1 MNDLIAPT
9 LLIMVTAHMI
19 VSMFMDVLPMA
30 VNTVI
35 MCYITDTEQNNGT
48 AKYSDPEITAF
59 IEKFGA
65 PTEHCKP

>member
-1 MNDLIAPT
+1 MNDFIAPT
-9 LLIMVTAHMI
+9 ILIMATAYMI
-19 VSMFMDVLPMA
+19 ASMFMDVYPMA

-35 MCYITDTEQNNGT
+35 MCYITDIEQNNGT

-65 PTEHCKP
+65 PTEDCKP